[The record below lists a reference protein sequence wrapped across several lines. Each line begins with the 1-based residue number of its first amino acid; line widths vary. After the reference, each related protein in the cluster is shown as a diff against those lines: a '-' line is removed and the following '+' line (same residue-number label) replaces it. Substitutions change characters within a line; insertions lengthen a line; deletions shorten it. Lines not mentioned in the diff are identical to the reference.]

1 MFMNSSLYIIKIV
14 LNCVFRKTLRT
25 LFADGWGC
33 VPNLLV
39 VWQVASKHWSLQF
52 VGWAWVSE
60 RKWQP
65 PRGLTPKSTPQ
76 NYHHQ
81 CPYPHSEPQPP
92 ANCTGDPL
100 ILVSRSGPVSYE
112 VTVIFSQVLVH
123 TRPCVC
129 PPRVEFLLLIL
140 WSSCDH
146 YLMAFKARFFEAP
159 STARLSG

>member
-1 MFMNSSLYIIKIV
+1 MFMNSSLYINKIV

-39 VWQVASKHWSLQF
+39 VWQVASKLWSLQF
-52 VGWAWVSE
+52 VGWAWVLV
-60 RKWQP
+60 RRWQP

-81 CPYPHSEPQPP
+81 CPYPHNEPQPS
-92 ANCTGDPL
+92 ATCTGDPPIL
-100 ILVSRSGPVSYE
+100 ADKSGLVSMRLLSFFPRSW
-112 VTVIFSQVLVH
+112 VH

-129 PPRVEFLLLIL
+129 PPRVEFLFLIL

>member
-1 MFMNSSLYIIKIV
+1 MFPT
-14 LNCVFRKTLRT
+14 CW
-25 LFADGWGC
+25 LFGRWHPSTGAC
-33 VPNLLV
+33 
-39 VWQVASKHWSLQF
+39 S
-52 VGWAWVSE
+52 VGWAWVSV

-92 ANCTGDPL
+92 ANCTGDPP
-100 ILVSRSGPVSYE
+100 ILVGRSGPVSYE

-129 PPRVEFLLLIL
+129 PPRVEFLFLIL